1 MNTCTIEAQQKSQLN
16 WGQYGIT
23 HLLWVGAGTAP
34 DLEGGAVFFP
44 DVGTAGASCNRNV
57 IVLSIVPILLGQAG
71 VADGGR
77 KCERRAGIR
86 PSWRSSEPHHV
97 HSFRPCPSGGNCVV
111 ESRQKLAPVVLTS
124 PAPLLMSNS

>member
-1 MNTCTIEAQQKSQLN
+1 MNTCTIKAQQKSQLN

-77 KCERRAGIR
+77 KCERRAGIGQVGDRVSPTMSTALDPVR
-86 PSWRSSEPHHV
+86 PAGIAWSNRGKSWHRS
-97 HSFRPCPSGGNCVV
+97 F
-111 ESRQKLAPVVLTS
+111 
-124 PAPLLMSNS
+124 